1 MGDEYR
7 TVQGQGNWTWEMSTE
22 QYRDKVIGHA
32 FVTARYHTQRQTGGM
47 INGKQY
53 KQH

>member
-1 MGDEYR
+1 MGD
-7 TVQGQGNWTWEMSTE
+7 
-22 QYRDKVIGHA
+22 A